1 MKYVLYGV
9 AATLGVML
17 VLMGVSPAQG
27 GMMGQGQ
34 MRQPG
39 EAREPS
45 PGGMMGQ
52 EGMGGM
58 GMMGPQM
65 MQQMMRG
72 RMGGG
77 MQGMPA
83 VMGMPQPGRLVRMLK
98 EELGLS
104 DDQTKQLKPI
114 VLQAIKAAIQQRAD
128 LQIAE
133 IELGE
138 LLAADPVEMAQVE
151 AKLKAIEGLRTTLRL
166 TLIKAHEQAKALL
179 TPEQRQ
185 KLERLHDRMPGMMG
199 SGMMGM
205 MEMMGEG
212 RAGGMSM
219 RGPGMMGMMGAGS
232 PGAMGMMGSR
242 MMGPEGMGGMGMLE
256 PQMMGGMMG
265 GQPPSLTATA
275 GMPST
280 LTQRDAQG
288 AVTVEA
294 TLLTPDK
301 PRADGKLAVRIK
313 LDTHS
318 IDLDQY
324 QLDKLAVLRDAQGL
338 DVPAL
343 GLESASGGGHHREAV
358 LVFPGT
364 DVSGKP
370 VLGPEAKAL
379 TLILRGIGGVPERAF
394 RWQLPLG

>member
-1 MKYVLYGV
+1 MKYILYGV

-17 VLMGVSPAQG
+17 ALMGVSPVQG

-58 GMMGPQM
+58 GIMMPQM
-65 MQQMMRG
+65 MQQMMRSM
-72 RMGGG
+72 MGGG
-77 MQGMPA
+77 MHGMPEG
-83 VMGMPQPGRLVRMLK
+83 MGMPQPSRLVRMLK

-104 DDQTKQLKPI
+104 DEQTKQLKPI
-114 VLQAIKAAIQQRAD
+114 VLQAMKTEIQQRAD

-133 IELGE
+133 IDLGE
-138 LLAADPVEMAQVE
+138 LLEAAPVDMAQVE
-151 AKLKAIEGLRTTLRL
+151 AKLKGIEGLRTMLRL

-199 SGMMGM
+199 SGPMGM

-212 RAGGMSM
+212 SAGAMSM
-219 RGPGMMGMMGAGS
+219 RGPGMMGMIGG
-232 PGAMGMMGSR
+232 
-242 MMGPEGMGGMGMLE
+242 GMGGQSQSA
-256 PQMMGGMMG
+256 PQM
-265 GQPPSLTATA
+265 A
-275 GMPST
+275 GMPQN
-280 LTQRDAQG
+280 LTQQDTQG
-288 AVTVEA
+288 AVTVSA

-301 PRADGKLAVRIK
+301 TREDGKLAVQVK
-313 LDTHS
+313 LDTHAV
-318 IDLDQY
+318 DLDQY
-324 QLDKLAVLRDAQGL
+324 QIEKLAALRDGL
-338 DVPAL
+338 GREIPAA
-343 GLESASGGGHHREAV
+343 GLESASGSGHHREGV
-358 LVFPGT
+358 LTFPGA
-364 DVSGKP
+364 DASGKP
-370 VLGPEAKAL
+370 VLSPEAKTL
-379 TLILRGIGGVPERAF
+379 TLIMRGIGGVPERMF